1 MNDIHTETVSAFCDG
16 EIVDPDLLAAAL
28 SDPRGREALVDFARL
43 RAAVGSTGALPASLA
58 TLRSAGLRPRV
69 LTWTVAVAAAAMVL
83 LIVAAAS
90 LLPRSLDTRTADDP
104 PPSPTRVLR
113 FVPGV
118 DWHAEGVR

>member
-1 MNDIHTETVSAFCDG
+1 MNDIHTEAISAFCDG
-16 EIVDPDLLAAAL
+16 EIVDPHLLAAAL

-43 RAAVGSTGALPASLA
+43 RAAVGSAEALPASLA
-58 TLRSAGLRPRV
+58 ILRTAGLRPGVRA
-69 LTWTVAVAAAAMVL
+69 WTVAVAAAAMVL

-90 LLPRSLDTRTADDP
+90 LLPRSLATRNADQP

-118 DWHAEGVR
+118 DWHAEGG

>member
-1 MNDIHTETVSAFCDG
+1 MTDLQTEAISAFCDG

-28 SDPRGREALVDFARL
+28 ADPRGREALVDFARL
-43 RAAVGSTGALPASLA
+43 RAAVGPAGALPASLA
-58 TLRSAGLRPRV
+58 GLRPRIHV
-69 LTWTVAVAAAAMVL
+69 WTMAVAAAAMVL

-90 LLPRSLDTRTADDP
+90 LLPRSLTTRNADQS

-118 DWHAEGVR
+118 DWHAEGGR

>member
-1 MNDIHTETVSAFCDG
+1 MTEIHTQILSAFCDG

-28 SDPRGREALVDFARL
+28 ADPRGREALVDFARL
-43 RAAVGSTGALPASLA
+43 RAALGPAGALPASLA
-58 TLRSAGLRPRV
+58 SLRAAGVRSRIQV
-69 LTWTVAVAAAAMVL
+69 WTVAVAAAAMVL

-90 LLPRSLDTRTADDP
+90 LLPRSLNTRNADQP

-118 DWHAEGVR
+118 DWHAEGGR

>member
-1 MNDIHTETVSAFCDG
+1 MTDLQTEAISAFCDG

-28 SDPRGREALVDFARL
+28 ADPRGREALVDFARL
-43 RAAVGSTGALPASLA
+43 RAAVGPAGALPASLA
-58 TLRSAGLRPRV
+58 GLRTAGVRPRIHV
-69 LTWTVAVAAAAMVL
+69 WTMAVAAAAMVL

-90 LLPRSLDTRTADDP
+90 LLPRSLTTRNADQS

-118 DWHAEGVR
+118 DWHAEGGR

>member
-1 MNDIHTETVSAFCDG
+1 MSDIHTDAISAFCDG

-43 RAAVGSTGALPASLA
+43 RAAVGSAEALPASLG
-58 TLRSAGLRPRV
+58 TLRTPGLRPRARA
-69 LTWTVAVAAAAMVL
+69 WRVAVAAAAMVL

-90 LLPRSLDTRTADDP
+90 LLPRSSDTRKADQP
-104 PPSPTRVLR
+104 PPSPTRVLH

-118 DWHAEGVR
+118 DWHPEGGR